1 MKPVDS
7 KLNTIEDSM
16 ILFFKN
22 KNAIPCENV
31 LKYYFLAATLLGHT
45 IASRFVILCIG
56 YWLH

>member
-56 YWLH
+56 Y